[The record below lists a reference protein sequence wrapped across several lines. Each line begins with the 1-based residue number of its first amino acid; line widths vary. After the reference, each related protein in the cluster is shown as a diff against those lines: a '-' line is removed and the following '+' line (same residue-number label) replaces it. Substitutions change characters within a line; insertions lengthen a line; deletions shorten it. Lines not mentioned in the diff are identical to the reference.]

1 MRSFLVKGLM
11 ILVALQIPFSF
22 FNWQVHKPLP
32 MTSPIVVE
40 MPKGGNAGVLAKQL
54 KEEGVVKFPL
64 WVKLT
69 SRAFGYDKKL
79 KAGEY
84 KLLPGMSLLDVL
96 EKVSSGKVVLHRL
109 TLPEGL
115 TTNQMLKI
123 IENNEL
129 LTGPITEPVKEGELL
144 PETYSFHKGESRNK
158 FIVNAK
164 KAMDK
169 ALNEAWEGRDE
180 DLPLNSQEELLIL
193 ASIIEKETGVDA
205 ERQKV
210 ASVFVNRL
218 NKDMLLQTD
227 PTVIYAIT
235 LGKSDLGR
243 SLKRKDLQVDSP
255 YNTYKTK
262 GLPPTPIC
270 NPGLEALQAAAHPA
284 DTDYLFF
291 VADGKGG
298 HNFAKSLDEH
308 NRNVKSWVNSLRK
321 QK

>member
-1 MRSFLVKGLM
+1 MRRFLVKGLM
-11 ILVALQIPFSF
+11 VLIALQIPFSF
-22 FNWQVHKPLP
+22 FNWQVNKPLP

-40 MPKGGNAGVLAKQL
+40 MPRGGNAGVLGNKL
-54 KEEGVVKFPL
+54 KEEGAVKFPL
-64 WVKLT
+64 LVKLT

-84 KLLPGMSLLDVL
+84 ELLPGMSLLDVL

-129 LTGPITEPVKEGELL
+129 LTGTITEQIKEGELL
-144 PETYSFHKGESRNK
+144 PETYSFHKGESRNN
-158 FIVNAK
+158 FIINAK
-164 KAMDK
+164 NAMKK
-169 ALNEAWEGRDE
+169 ALSEAWEGRDE
-180 DLPLNSQEELLIL
+180 NLPLDSKEELLIL
-193 ASIIEKETGVDA
+193 ASIIEKETAVSS
-205 ERQKV
+205 ERGTV
-210 ASVFVNRL
+210 ASVFINRL
-218 NKDMLLQTD
+218 NKGMLLQTD

-235 LGKSDLGR
+235 LGKGDLGR
-243 SLKRKDLQVDSP
+243 RLKRKDLQVESP
-255 YNTYKTK
+255 YNTYKNK

-270 NPGLEALQAAAHPA
+270 NPGLKSLQAAAHPE

-298 HNFAKSLDEH
+298 HNFAKSLNEH
-308 NRNVKSWVNSLRK
+308 NRNVKAWVNSLRK